1 MSEPLTDRVAKAML
15 VKLGCGCT
23 NRDGAHVL
31 CDDASLTDLG
41 DGYGTPIRREHCEC
55 RDAARLAIEATA
67 AYIETDFGWS
77 DRLGVDSKIDKCQHG
92 IYGWEDCEQCITDFL
107 HRASKPPEPTP

>member
-1 MSEPLTDRVAKAML
+1 MSGRMLATVARAICL
-15 VKLGCGCT
+15 AQTQETRLWQ
-23 NRDGAHVL
+23 AFL
-31 CDDASLTDLG
+31 PEAS
-41 DGYGTPIRREHCEC
+41 
-55 RDAARLAIEATA
+55 AAIEAVA
-67 AYIETDFGWS
+67 AHIETDFGWS